1 MTDKNGKWAAIEMD
15 ADECEAVAELAEN
28 AEALAR
34 LRNWT
39 KAEQERKRVIIN
51 RVRYKMNVAASAL
64 RPQPIDIVTELPP
77 WLKNERH

>member
-1 MTDKNGKWAAIEMD
+1 MTDKNGKWAQIDMD

-39 KAEQERKRVIIN
+39 VAEQQRKRVIMN
-51 RVRYKMNVAASAL
+51 RVRYKMNIAASAL
-64 RPQPIDIVTELPP
+64 RPGIVNVESELPP
-77 WLKNERH
+77 WLKGRH